1 MQLYLSVNSSGSDTG
16 SEHSARDSCDIE
28 ENLHVQ
34 LGGSEKAI
42 SAPDLSSFG
51 ARISALFI
59 LSPRLFGVLRFLR
72 NWGEQKEVTRLL

>member
-1 MQLYLSVNSSGSDTG
+1 MTVVILKRIFMSHLM
-16 SEHSARDSCDIE
+16 EPSARDSCDIE

-34 LGGSEKAI
+34 LGGSEKTI
-42 SAPDLSSFG
+42 TAPDLASFG
-51 ARISALFI
+51 ARISALSI

>member
-1 MQLYLSVNSSGSDTG
+1 MNSCSSDTS

-34 LGGSEKAI
+34 LGGSEKTI
-42 SAPDLSSFG
+42 TAPDLASFG
-51 ARISALFI
+51 ARISALSI